1 MNWKIVKNPD
11 EEFFQMAKQMLRE
24 HGGYC
29 PCALE
34 QLDEFKCP
42 CEEFRNQ
49 DEEGL
54 CYCGLLLK
62 VKK

>member
-1 MNWKIVKNPD
+1 
-11 EEFFQMAKQMLRE
+11 MAKQMLRE

-49 DEEGL
+49 DKEGL